1 MVENHNVSG
10 RPLTPW
16 WSATDHRGCMT
27 ECIWRPSGIEVRL
40 GHWHYCGPQSTY
52 NGVWRMTFKGHW
64 EQNLGS
70 VNIPLDVHCSL
81 LKRLSSGETIVLLN
95 KLQWE
100 YYFGSVKIH
109 LDLHRSLLKGLSSG
123 ETIVLYCLWLGGD
136 RSSPWL
142 NELHTEFVYVLFLS
156 SSNLGF
162 TTANF

>member
-1 MVENHNVSG
+1 MGVEFRFSKNPFGYTSFSIERSELGGDNRSS
-10 RPLTPW
+10 PW
-16 WSATDHRGCMT
+16 
-27 ECIWRPSGIEVRL
+27 
-40 GHWHYCGPQSTY
+40 
-52 NGVWRMTFKGHW
+52 
-64 EQNLGS
+64 
-70 VNIPLDVHCSL
+70 
-81 LKRLSSGETIVLLN
+81 LN

-109 LDLHRSLLKGLSSG
+109 LDVHHSLLKGLSSG

-156 SSNLGF
+156 SSDLGF